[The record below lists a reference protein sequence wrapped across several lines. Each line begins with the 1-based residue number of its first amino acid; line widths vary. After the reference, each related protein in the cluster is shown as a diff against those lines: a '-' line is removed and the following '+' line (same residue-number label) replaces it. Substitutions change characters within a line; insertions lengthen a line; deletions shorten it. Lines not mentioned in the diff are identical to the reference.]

1 MNESRR
7 VCKMQNKLN
16 FEIAPY
22 DDFLEA
28 RVPEGFY
35 TILGDWKVT
44 AYLNDECIDVGQ
56 GDSIYTALD
65 MANEHYENRSCT
77 T

>member
-1 MNESRR
+1 
-7 VCKMQNKLN
+7 MQNKLN

-35 TILGDWKVT
+35 TIDLCGPRHG
-44 AYLNDECIDVGQ
+44 E
-56 GDSIYTALD
+56 
-65 MANEHYENRSCT
+65 
-77 T
+77 